1 MLPKGAGLPVLGI
14 PEALMGGGSSAP
26 NDRLGCRLVG
36 VEGGNPPDRVHTTL
50 TIFPAEAQ
58 QSLLILSCLVVYQ
71 PYQLNKIIFKAAVKA
86 SGRSM
91 GIKCPQL
98 SR

>member
-1 MLPKGAGLPVLGI
+1 MLPKGVGLPVLGI

-50 TIFPAEAQ
+50 TIF
-58 QSLLILSCLVVYQ
+58 SC
-71 PYQLNKIIFKAAVKA
+71 
-86 SGRSM
+86 
-91 GIKCPQL
+91 
-98 SR
+98 